1 MEVKD
6 QGGLHSH
13 PTAINQGGEK
23 IKQTKVLE
31 DPEAEAQEE
40 ARQINL
46 RTTPTG
52 KMTKPKKT
60 NARKSPRRT
69 DQAEILGVGPKVP
82 GAHHRADQATLADAD
97 QTEIPV
103 QKRLRR

>member
-1 MEVKD
+1 MEAKD
-6 QGGLHSH
+6 QGGPQSH
-13 PTAINQGGEK
+13 PTVTNQGGEK
-23 IKQTKVLE
+23 KIKVLE
-31 DPEAEAQEE
+31 DPEAEAQVE

-52 KMTKPKKT
+52 KMTKPKRT
-60 NARKSPRRT
+60 NARRSPRRM
-69 DQAEILGVGPKVP
+69 DQAEILGVVPTVP

-97 QTEIPV
+97 LTEIPV